1 MTKRKLLKE
10 RNIEWLLHFTRA
22 ENLPNILK
30 FGLLPRCD
38 LETKSID
45 VQVNDQYRY
54 DGCEDAICLSVEFPN
69 YKMFYRLRQEDT
81 RVKWVVLLL
90 DANLIC
96 DSECAFC
103 HDNAGSAKVY
113 NIPLNERMGVRAFE
127 KMFNELSDGPT
138 REKLG
143 IESWYPTSPQAEI
156 LVFEKVPISYFH
168 SIFFYNND
176 TLNEYIELIPQGI
189 KAKVDRGLF
198 SYRKDW
204 EYWR

>member
-1 MTKRKLLKE
+1 MTMKKLLKE
-10 RNIEWLLHFTRA
+10 RNIDWLLHFTRA

-30 FGLLPRCD
+30 YGLLPRCD
-38 LETKSID
+38 LETKGID

-81 RVKWVVLLL
+81 SVNWVVLLL
-90 DANLIC
+90 NADLIC
-96 DSECAFC
+96 DLECAFC

-113 NIPLNERMGVRAFE
+113 NIPLDERMDERAFD
-127 KMFNELSDGPT
+127 KMFDELRNGPT

-156 LVFEKVPISYFH
+156 LVFDKVPTSYFH
-168 SIFFYNND
+168 SAFFNNNN
-176 TLNEYIELIPQGI
+176 TLNEYIEIIPQGI
-189 KAKVDRGLF
+189 KAKVYSRAF

-204 EYWR
+204 EFWR